1 MKENLTESAA
11 ARRNE
16 YAGAEE
22 NASLQPANVAVK
34 ASDVLIG
41 EAEVA
46 SNETDAASAAS
57 NEANPSQSFD
67 ALLKERGFRSEFD
80 RRISRAL
87 ETARG
92 KWAQETGA
100 KIEQARREAQQLALS
115 DSRARAQAEYARREV
130 ELQARERL
138 LTERELRADA
148 ARMLGERGLPP
159 ELAGA
164 INYSGEESMK
174 KSMEAAE
181 LAFRAAVQ
189 SGVEQ
194 RMRGSTPHIAHKGA
208 EKEMGDA
215 EYYRSRYLGSIDR

>member
-92 KWAQETGA
+92 KWA
-100 KIEQARREAQQLALS
+100 
-115 DSRARAQAEYARREV
+115 
-130 ELQARERL
+130 
-138 LTERELRADA
+138 
-148 ARMLGERGLPP
+148 
-159 ELAGA
+159 
-164 INYSGEESMK
+164 
-174 KSMEAAE
+174 
-181 LAFRAAVQ
+181 
-189 SGVEQ
+189 
-194 RMRGSTPHIAHKGA
+194 
-208 EKEMGDA
+208 
-215 EYYRSRYLGSIDR
+215 